1 LVLAGCLIFGGVGC
15 GGDEAP
21 AEVPKPKDPNKKPED
36 PENFN
41 PEYKLQIVGNTAVQL
56 QKGHQLSIQVMY
68 TKDGKGFGGQTIYFS
83 PKGAYADS
91 RLSRYQVL
99 TDAYGFAETVIQG
112 GQMVTSYTIEAS
124 AAKAG
129 PVKWDVQIVEPAEP
143 PAPPVPVL
151 EGAINVTSNFN
162 IKTDFVGSDLAQV
175 LNVLDKIS
183 DDPEDPGKFVV
194 DTVLAEVDNQAVLV
208 IASVLKP
215 TLYVEVNKLLTSIA
229 PQLVADIKQLS
240 ADVSTIARH
249 FELQSTMASP
259 TPQQADKPMVV
270 DHTAYKIAWS
280 LQGKRV
286 EYAFSQA
293 PQVKNVQ
300 LTWGGDSDL
309 VVAEHDFKIQYGV
322 FLVGA
327 INSLVIPNIEPTAN
341 DITSLMQA
349 RVNCQKVAET
359 INNTV
364 GAGGVPLW
372 KLACDT
378 GVAAV
383 AKLLEDQ
390 IAQLDNGDSTLS
402 VSGVSKLRDLDQDG
416 KLDALNQ
423 GVWTGSF
430 KLDKCIAP
438 LAGPQNT
445 FWGQLSTT
453 VP

>member
-1 LVLAGCLIFGGVGC
+1 
-15 GGDEAP
+15 
-21 AEVPKPKDPNKKPED
+21 VPNNEDPKEQPKDPED
-36 PENFN
+36 FHH
-41 PEYKLQIVGNTAVQL
+41 EYKLQVVGNTAVEL

-68 TKDGKGFGGQTIYFS
+68 TKDGQAFGGQTIYFS

-91 RLSRYQVL
+91 RLSKYQVL
-99 TDAYGFAETVIQG
+99 TDAYGFAETVIQA
-112 GQMVTSYTIEAS
+112 GQMVTSFSVEAS

-129 PVKWDVQIVEPAEP
+129 PVKWDVKVAAPAELP
-143 PAPPVPVL
+143 PPPVPVL

-162 IKTDFVGSDLAQV
+162 IKTDFVGSKLAQV

-208 IASVLKP
+208 VASVLKP
-215 TLYVEVNKLLTSIA
+215 TLYVEVNKLLNSIA
-229 PQLVADIKQLS
+229 PQLVADIKQL
-240 ADVSTIARH
+240 AQDISTIARH
-249 FELQSTMASP
+249 FELQSVMVSP

-270 DHTAYKIAWS
+270 NHNAYKIAWS
-280 LQGKRV
+280 LQGKRA
-286 EYAFSQA
+286 EYAFNQPPQA
-293 PQVKNVQ
+293 KNVL

-309 VVAEHDFKIQYGV
+309 VVAEHDLKIKYGV

-327 INSLVIPNIEPTAN
+327 INSLVIPNIEPNAN
-341 DITSLMQA
+341 DITSLLQA

-359 INNTV
+359 MNNTV

-390 IAQLDNGDSTLS
+390 VAQLDNGDSTLS
-402 VSGVSKLRDLDQDG
+402 ISGVSKLRDMDKNG

-430 KLDKCIAP
+430 KLEKCIAP

-445 FWGQLSTT
+445 FSGKLSTT